1 MLQTVALRYKWNPEI
16 LILIQVT
23 QHVFVCLKEIIDDV
37 KKELHKVKDEII
49 KGEFWLSSV
58 VFGSSYEAPQCMYNA
73 WMMTM
78 CCILMT
84 LDVVNAVLLQE
95 LQNGQPKD
103 EESWKRLKNGWR
115 KWWTHVNVLSCNA
128 EKNSQIFP
136 WIVIF
141 YKLEHVFFFLFLQF
155 LVTQDSLCSS

>member
-58 VFGSSYEAPQCMYNA
+58 VFGSSYEAP
-73 WMMTM
+73 
-78 CCILMT
+78 
-84 LDVVNAVLLQE
+84 
-95 LQNGQPKD
+95 
-103 EESWKRLKNGWR
+103 
-115 KWWTHVNVLSCNA
+115 
-128 EKNSQIFP
+128 
-136 WIVIF
+136 
-141 YKLEHVFFFLFLQF
+141 
-155 LVTQDSLCSS
+155 

>member
-73 WMMTM
+73 WMMIM

-128 EKNSQIFP
+128 EKKFTDFSLNCYFLQTRTC
-136 WIVIF
+136 
-141 YKLEHVFFFLFLQF
+141 FFLFLQF